1 MNEVELE
8 ILCRAGID
16 IELSILM
23 ERPDL
28 PRWVIVERAESG
40 GIRFLD
46 SNDAYH
52 IVEAKALALC
62 QERGVL

>member
-28 PRWVIVERAESG
+28 PRWVVVERAECG

-46 SNDAYH
+46 SDDAYH

>member
-28 PRWVIVERAESG
+28 PRWVIVERAERG

-46 SNDAYH
+46 SDDSYH
-52 IVEAKALALC
+52 IVEAKALARC

>member
-8 ILCRAGID
+8 TLCRAGID

-28 PRWVIVERAESG
+28 PRWVIVERAERG

-46 SNDAYH
+46 SDDAYH